1 MTYLGT
7 VSNGV
12 VILPP
17 EARLPEGAQ
26 VRVEPIGGAAPA
38 EPVGKKLL
46 TLAGTVKDLPEDFAE
61 NHDHYIHGA
70 PKGSAL

>member
-17 EARLPEGAQ
+17 EAKLPEGTK
-26 VRVEPIGGAAPA
+26 VRVESIVEAAPSD
-38 EPVGKKLL
+38 PVGKKLL
-46 TLAGTVKDLPEDFAE
+46 ALAGTVKDLPEDFAE

-70 PKGSAL
+70 PKRSAP

>member
-26 VRVEPIGGAAPA
+26 VRVEPIGDA

-46 TLAGTVKDLPEDFAE
+46 ALAGTVKDLPEDFAE

-70 PKGSAL
+70 PKRSAL

>member
-7 VSNGV
+7 VLNGV

-26 VRVEPIGGAAPA
+26 
-38 EPVGKKLL
+38 
-46 TLAGTVKDLPEDFAE
+46 AGWRRASVAQRFE
-61 NHDHYIHGA
+61 NSSTQR
-70 PKGSAL
+70 GSK

>member
-7 VSNGV
+7 VSKGV

-26 VRVEPIGGAAPA
+26 VRVEPIEGAAPP

-46 TLAGTVKDLPEDFAE
+46 ALAGTVKDLPEDFAE

-70 PKGSAL
+70 PKRHAP

>member
-17 EARLPEGAQ
+17 EVRLPEGAQ
-26 VRVEPIGGAAPA
+26 VRVEPIADAAPP

-46 TLAGTVKDLPEDFAE
+46 ALVGTVKDLPEDFAE

-70 PKGSAL
+70 PKRSAL

>member
-26 VRVEPIGGAAPA
+26 VRVEPIADAAPA

-46 TLAGTVKDLPEDFAE
+46 ALAGTV
-61 NHDHYIHGA
+61 
-70 PKGSAL
+70 